1 MTDSQDGTSKNGHS
15 EAQRNQ
21 RLRKRRLGMSF
32 GSYMVTFSI
41 VVYCWLQGMISPR
54 VVAEFFVASLVINGV
69 FWYLIHSGRNLTF
82 NDPSMTSAQMVVSL
96 VPALWVMAFLDAGQA
111 RAIFLLIA
119 IVPMLFGILALTTRQ
134 FLVVGLSFCGLYA
147 LLLLALWL
155 YRPDVLDA
163 ELEILQ
169 TVAFLLVMAEITVI
183 GGFIS
188 SLRGKLRQRNREL
201 GAAME
206 QIRELVN
213 VDSLTGVYNRR
224 RLFEV
229 IREESS
235 RYSRSPGSFSICL
248 LDIDHFKLVNDTY
261 GHQAGDAILQ
271 AVAQS
276 VAGDLRTIDC
286 FGRYGGEEF
295 LMVLPQTPLEG
306 ARIKAERVL
315 ARVASLKFPKI
326 GDDFQITVSIG
337 VAEYHNDET
346 TDDTLQRA
354 DKALYE
360 AKDAGRNQVRLSR
373 RELPETQL
381 Q

>member
-1 MTDSQDGTSKNGHS
+1 
-15 EAQRNQ
+15 
-21 RLRKRRLGMSF
+21 
-32 GSYMVTFSI
+32 
-41 VVYCWLQGMISPR
+41 
-54 VVAEFFVASLVINGV
+54 
-69 FWYLIHSGRNLTF
+69 
-82 NDPSMTSAQMVVSL
+82 
-96 VPALWVMAFLDAGQA
+96 
-111 RAIFLLIA
+111 
-119 IVPMLFGILALTTRQ
+119 VPMLFGILALSTRQ
-134 FLVVGLSFCGLYA
+134 FIMVGLWFCGLYG
-147 LLLLALWL
+147 LLLLGLWV
-155 YRPDVLDA
+155 YRPHVLNS

-188 SLRGKLRQRNREL
+188 GLRGKLRQRNREL

-229 IREESS
+229 IHEESS

-248 LDIDHFKLVNDTY
+248 LDIDHFKQVNDTY
-261 GHQAGDAILQ
+261 GHQAGDIILK
-271 AVAQS
+271 AVAQG

-295 LMVLPQTPLEG
+295 LIVLPQTPLDG

-315 ARVASLKFPKI
+315 ARVASLKFPLI
-326 GDDFQITVSIG
+326 GDGFQITVSIG

-360 AKDAGRNQVRLSR
+360 AKDAGRNVVRVATR
-373 RELPETQL
+373 DVPTTQL

>member
-1 MTDSQDGTSKNGHS
+1 
-15 EAQRNQ
+15 
-21 RLRKRRLGMSF
+21 
-32 GSYMVTFSI
+32 
-41 VVYCWLQGMISPR
+41 
-54 VVAEFFVASLVINGV
+54 
-69 FWYLIHSGRNLTF
+69 
-82 NDPSMTSAQMVVSL
+82 
-96 VPALWVMAFLDAGQA
+96 
-111 RAIFLLIA
+111 
-119 IVPMLFGILALTTRQ
+119 
-134 FLVVGLSFCGLYA
+134 
-147 LLLLALWL
+147 
-155 YRPDVLDA
+155 
-163 ELEILQ
+163 
-169 TVAFLLVMAEITVI
+169 
-183 GGFIS
+183 
-188 SLRGKLRQRNREL
+188 
-201 GAAME
+201 
-206 QIRELVN
+206 
-213 VDSLTGVYNRR
+213 
-224 RLFEV
+224 
-229 IREESS
+229 
-235 RYSRSPGSFSICL
+235 
-248 LDIDHFKLVNDTY
+248 
-261 GHQAGDAILQ
+261 
-271 AVAQS
+271 